1 METALVASV
10 LKMLVPKIFAF
21 LQENR
26 ELRRDLA
33 LDIQYI
39 RDELGMIAAA
49 IEDHDRRSWSSG
61 TSDAEMFW
69 IQSVRELAYSI
80 EDSMDRFLHRVSH
93 EPGAS
98 SLRQKGHRLMNMSIR
113 TKFAAEIREL
123 RKKSEAASRL
133 REKYTHGGQSN
144 NTSGESASTFT
155 ASDTHAPAGDLVGMD
170 AHRDELLELIR
181 EDEDRRKQLKVISIV
196 GCGGLGKTVLARQ
209 VYNCAAVSDQY
220 EPLVW
225 VRASEKGAGDVLK
238 EILQQ
243 VPVGMQIDDGEAVPN
258 APKQVGMQVD
268 KGNCDVSKLIADLKN
283 CLHSKRFFIVIDDM
297 RTEYWNTTKN
307 AFPRDAG
314 VSSRVIVT
322 TTIHSIANACSS
334 VDGHVYVMRPL
345 DKEHSRQLFF
355 KEVSLVNYGPAE
367 QVVNKCD
374 GLPLALVTTAQ
385 LLQSKGQLTPEGCA
399 NLCRY
404 MGEHVEK
411 EETLARMKH
420 VLLQSYSSLP
430 GHVLKACLLYFGIFP
445 SGRPV
450 SRKCLIRRWLAEGF
464 VQADHRRSAPVVA
477 LDNFKELMN
486 RSVIQSIDLGNNTEV
501 KTCQTHSMMLEFIL
515 QKSICENVITLLHDQ
530 AHLPDK
536 IRRLSLHRAA
546 KRCKKKPNLVD
557 LSLVRSLSIFGEA
570 DEHVLKFGK
579 YKLLRVLDLEECEA
593 LNDEHLK
600 NICNLLLLRYLSLGP
615 NITTLPKEISKLKF
629 LETLD
634 VRSAKENILPI
645 PIEVIMLPCLIHL
658 LGVLRL
664 QDIGYEL
671 SKLQAFLSE
680 NSNLETLAGFVA
692 DQRTFFLQL
701 INHMNSLKKVK
712 VWFQPNGDFN
722 NSYAHLSRPI
732 QEYIQR
738 GTDLSEARSLSLS
751 FEGCSQDF
759 LDFPLTANSYYLSSL
774 KLHGELCRLPPF
786 ITRLG
791 SVTEL
796 CLLSPGQLSGDVL
809 APLSKA
815 CNLHYL
821 KLMAR
826 QLGMFIVKQ
835 GALVS
840 LRRLCI
846 EVQSMTS
853 LEIQEGA
860 LPQLESFSLLCKE
873 LNGLCGA
880 KIEHLKRLKD
890 VALDD
895 LVVEETKKE
904 WREAARMHPRRPR
917 VSFLKTKN
925 FGDDEAREIP
935 KSPAASTSVTGTQV
949 QLNRG
954 SEPSAAHKIPLFGA
968 LFSRKTNV
976 ITSTELLCAGNA
988 HEAMST

>member
-49 IEDHDRRSWSSG
+49 IEDHDRRSSIYG
-61 TSDAEMFW
+61 TSDAERCW
-69 IQSVRELAYSI
+69 IQGVRELAYGI
-80 EDSMDRFLHRVSH
+80 EDSMDRFLHRVSL
-93 EPGAS
+93 ELGAS
-98 SLRQKGHRLMNMSIR
+98 SIRQKGHRLMTMSTR
-113 TKFAAEIREL
+113 SKFAAEIREL

-133 REKYTHGGQSN
+133 REKYTHGDQSN
-144 NTSGESASTFT
+144 NTLGASASSSM
-155 ASDTHAPAGDLVGMD
+155 ASDTHAPAADLVGMD
-170 AHRDELLELIR
+170 AYRDELLELIR
-181 EDEDRRKQLKVISIV
+181 EDADRRKQLKVISIV

-209 VYNCAAVSDQY
+209 VYNSAAVSNQY
-220 EPLVW
+220 EPVVW
-225 VRASEKGAGDVLK
+225 VRASEKGARDVLK

-243 VPVGMQIDDGEAVPN
+243 VPVGMQIDDGEAVPIYT
-258 APKQVGMQVD
+258 Q
-268 KGNCDVSKLIADLKN
+268 GNCDVSKLIEDLKN
-283 CLHSKRFFIVIDDM
+283 CLHSKRFFLVIDDM
-297 RTEYWNTTKN
+297 RTEYWNTIKN

-345 DKEHSRQLFF
+345 DEEHSRRLFF
-355 KEVSLVNYGPAE
+355 KEASLVSYGPAE
-367 QVVNKCD
+367 QVVKKCD

-420 VLLQSYSSLP
+420 VLLESYSSLP

-445 SGRPV
+445 SGHPV
-450 SRKCLIRRWLAEGF
+450 RRKCLIRRWLAEGF

-486 RSVIQSIDLGNNTEV
+486 RSVIQSIDLGNNTEA

-536 IRRLSLHRAA
+536 ARRLSLHRTGA
-546 KRCKKKPNLVD
+546 KKRRKKPNNVD

-570 DEHVLKFGK
+570 DEHVLKFSK

-593 LNDEHLK
+593 LDDEQVK
-600 NICNLLLLRYLSLGP
+600 EICNLLLLRYLSLGP
-615 NITTLPKEISKLKF
+615 NVTTLPKEISKLKF

-634 VRSAKENILPI
+634 VRSAKAKIFPI

-664 QDIGYEL
+664 QDVGHEL
-671 SKLQAFLSE
+671 GKLQAFLSE

-692 DQRTFFLQL
+692 DQSTVFLQL

-712 VWFQPNGDFN
+712 VWFQPTGDFS

-732 QEYIQR
+732 QEFIQR
-738 GTDLSEARSLSLS
+738 GTDVSEARSLSFS

-759 LDFPLTANSYYLSSL
+759 LDFPLMANSHYLSSL

-791 SVTEL
+791 SITEL
-796 CLLSPGQLSGDVL
+796 CLFSPGQLTGDVL
-809 APLSKA
+809 SPLSSA
-815 CNLHYL
+815 CTLHYL
-821 KLMAR
+821 KLTAR
-826 QLGMFIVKQ
+826 QLGKFVVEQ

-840 LRRLCI
+840 LRRLFI
-846 EVQSMTS
+846 EVQSMS
-853 LEIQEGA
+853 GLEIHEGA
-860 LPQLESFSLLCKE
+860 LPQLESFLLLCKD

-880 KIEHLKRLKD
+880 KIKHLKRLKE
-890 VALDD
+890 VALDGR
-895 LVVEETKKE
+895 VVEETKRE

-917 VSFLKTKN
+917 VSFLKMN
-925 FGDDEAREIP
+925 DVGEDEAIDIP
-935 KSPAASTSVTGTQV
+935 NKSPAASTSLAGTEV

-954 SEPSAAHKIPLFGA
+954 SEPSAVHKIPLLGT
-968 LFSRKTNV
+968 LFSRRTNGM
-976 ITSTELLCAGNA
+976 TSTEILCSGNA